1 MCKNRIT
8 AEDNPCIIT
17 IGYAAHQKNL
27 MQTTT
32 HKKNLMQTWR
42 SLLVSDAL
50 LTEPEPRRRAS
61 V

>member
-27 MQTTT
+27 MQT
-32 HKKNLMQTWR
+32 WR